1 MRICRFDN
9 DRLGVVIGDRVH
21 DVSAAQDEIGASA
34 PYAMKGDAVI
44 AALPTWGARLE
55 QMAAAVPGKPLAEVA
70 LLSPVARPGKVMAA
84 PTHYGKHIEAM
95 RAVREAQVG
104 GVSRFSFGI
113 G

>member
-21 DVSAAQDEIGASA
+21 DVSAAQDEIRASA

-44 AALPTWGARLE
+44 AALPTWGARLAK
-55 QMAAAVPGKPLAEVA
+55 MAAAVPGKPLAEVA

-84 PTHYGKHIEAM
+84 PTNYGKHIEEM
-95 RAVREAQVG
+95 RSVREAQV
-104 GVSRFSFGI
+104 
-113 G
+113 